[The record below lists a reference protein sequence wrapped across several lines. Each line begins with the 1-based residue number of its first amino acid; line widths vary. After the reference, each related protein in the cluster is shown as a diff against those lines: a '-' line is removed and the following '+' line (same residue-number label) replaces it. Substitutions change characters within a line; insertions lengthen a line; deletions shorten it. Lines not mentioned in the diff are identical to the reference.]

1 MEIKT
6 FIITFL
12 LLLTVPSMRGQ
23 CMPYYRYHIANK
35 QTVDKKNKKRK
46 TKWWWSKGKLK
57 IKLIE

>member
-23 CMPYYRYHIANK
+23 FMPSYGYDIPTK
-35 QTVDKKNKKRK
+35 QTVDGLFMKRK

-57 IKLIE
+57 IK